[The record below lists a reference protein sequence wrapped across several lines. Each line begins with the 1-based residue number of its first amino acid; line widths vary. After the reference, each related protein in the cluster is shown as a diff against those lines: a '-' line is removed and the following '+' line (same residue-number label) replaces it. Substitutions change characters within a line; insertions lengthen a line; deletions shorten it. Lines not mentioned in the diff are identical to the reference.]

1 MRNHRAFGTDTDMT
15 GARLCGAVLAA
26 GWGGIGCLLAPA
38 LRLNL
43 SRRLK
48 RGRETPASLPQRRGV
63 ASMGR
68 PPGPL
73 VWLHAASVGESI
85 AVLPVIG
92 QLLAISPSHH
102 ILVTTGT
109 VTGASILHARL
120 PGMDGHER
128 VLHQFAP
135 LDVPHWVARF
145 VDFWRPDAAALVE
158 SELWPNLIATCRR
171 RRIPLALLNGR
182 LSDRSLA
189 RWGKA
194 RCLLGRMLSSFAWV
208 MARSPEDGRRLR
220 LGGAG
225 RIDLVADLK
234 DAAAPLPYDP
244 AQLDLIRHHLAGR
257 PVWVAASTHQGEEA
271 EIIAASVIIRQAM
284 PDALTIIIPRH
295 PERGAA
301 IAALAAHPPRRA
313 AGQFPTTQD
322 GIWICDT
329 LGETGLFFALG
340 APVFMG
346 NSLPGCTGGGHNPIE
361 PARAGCPIATG
372 PKTGNFRQ
380 AYARLGD
387 RVHNVRTARDI
398 APWVITQ
405 LRHPGRDS
413 IVAPDPSPSDPDI
426 ARQVAL
432 AIVALGQR

>member
-1 MRNHRAFGTDTDMT
+1 MKRRDMT

-26 GWGGIGCLLAPA
+26 GWWGVASLLPPV

-48 RGRETPASLPQRRGV
+48 RGREIPASLPQRRGI
-63 ASMGR
+63 AGMSR
-68 PPGPL
+68 PHGPL

-85 AVLPVIG
+85 AVLPVIS
-92 QLLAISPSHH
+92 QLLAARPFHH
-102 ILVTTGT
+102 ILITTGT
-109 VTGASILHARL
+109 VTGAEILHARL

-135 LDVPHWVARF
+135 LDVPHWVTRF

-158 SELWPNLIATCRR
+158 SELWPNLFATCRR

-194 RCLLGRMLSSFAWV
+194 RCLLARMLSTFTWV
-208 MARSPEDGRRLR
+208 MARSPEDARRLR
-220 LGGAG
+220 QGGAR
-225 RIDLVADLK
+225 RIDLIADLK
-234 DAAAPLPYDP
+234 EAATPLPCDP
-244 AQLDLIRHHLAGR
+244 AQLELIRRHLGGR
-257 PVWVAASTHQGEEA
+257 PVWVAASTHPGEEA
-271 EIIAASVIIRQAM
+271 EIIAASAIIRQAV
-284 PDALTIIIPRH
+284 PDVLTIIIPRH
-295 PERGAA
+295 PERGAD
-301 IAALAAHPPRRA
+301 IAALADYPPRRA
-313 AGQFPTTQD
+313 AGRFPTTRD
-322 GIWICDT
+322 RIWICDT
-329 LGETGLFFALG
+329 LGETGLFYALG

-346 NSLPGCTGGGHNPIE
+346 NSLSGCTGGGHNPVE

-387 RVHNVRTARDI
+387 RVHNVHTARDI
-398 APWVITQ
+398 ARWVITQ
-405 LRHPGRDS
+405 LRHPDRGSGTSPDT
-413 IVAPDPSPSDPDI
+413 APSNPDM

-432 AIVALGQR
+432 AILALGQR